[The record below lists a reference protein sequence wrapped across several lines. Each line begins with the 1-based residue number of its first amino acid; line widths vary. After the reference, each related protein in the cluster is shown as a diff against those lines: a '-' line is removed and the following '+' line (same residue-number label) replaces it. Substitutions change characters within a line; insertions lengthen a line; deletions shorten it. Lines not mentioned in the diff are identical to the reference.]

1 MMEKETIVLKKLED
15 TLALGKRIA
24 DGLRPG
30 SVVALTGP
38 LGAGKTALT
47 QAIARGLGVTERLA
61 SPTFT
66 VLMEYTSGR
75 IPMCHFDVYRVY
87 DPDELFEIGFEEYL
101 NGDWVCVIEWADL
114 IEDILPPDTLWI
126 SLDYGDGEDERICEI
141 EWLS

>member
-24 DGLRPG
+24 DGLKPG

>member
-1 MMEKETIVLKKLED
+1 MKETIVLKKIED

-24 DGLRPG
+24 DGLKPG
-30 SVVALTGP
+30 DVIALTGP

-66 VLMEYTSGR
+66 VLMEYVSGR
-75 IPMCHFDVYRVY
+75 IPMCHFDVYRVH
-87 DPDELFEIGFEEYL
+87 DPDDLFEIGFEEYL

>member
-1 MMEKETIVLKKLED
+1 MMEKETLVLKKIED

-24 DGLRPG
+24 DGLKPG

-75 IPMCHFDVYRVY
+75 IPMCHFDVYRVH

-114 IEDILPPDTLWI
+114 IEDMLPPDTLWI
-126 SLDYGDGEDERICEI
+126 SLDYGDGEDERICGI

>member
-1 MMEKETIVLKKLED
+1 MMEKETLVLKKIED

-24 DGLRPG
+24 DGLKPG

-75 IPMCHFDVYRVY
+75 IPMCHFDVYRVH

-114 IEDILPPDTLWI
+114 IEDMLPPDTLWI

>member
-1 MMEKETIVLKKLED
+1 MMEKETLVLKKIED

-24 DGLRPG
+24 DGLKPG

-75 IPMCHFDVYRVY
+75 IPMCHFDVYRVH

-126 SLDYGDGEDERICEI
+126 SLDYGDGEDERICGI

>member
-75 IPMCHFDVYRVY
+75 IPMCHFDVYRVH